1 MFLLDAAAVLIGL
14 AALLGLFNHH
24 VLKLPFAIGLM
35 VSGLLASIG
44 VLAVDHIWPSMGL
57 AGQVRGA
64 VLQVDFSVALLSG
77 MLSLLLFAGALHT
90 NMALLR
96 ERAVPILLMA
106 TLGVAIS
113 TGLAA
118 TLAYGLFSLLG
129 FEIDFAWCLVFGAL
143 ISPTDPIA
151 VIGILKSA
159 GAPKELEIKIVGES
173 LFNDGVGVVLFT
185 VLLAFAVGAEDMGAS
200 EVAILL
206 AEEVVGG
213 VVMGLVFGW
222 LCSRALASL
231 EEPNLEI
238 LLTLATVLMI
248 GFLAHRLHVSGPL
261 AAVVAGLFVGNHGRS
276 TAMGESTERTL
287 DTVWTFLDETLNAVL
302 FLLIGVEL
310 FALSFVEG
318 SALLAA
324 LMIPS
329 VLLARWVG
337 VALPL
342 SLVRRH
348 VDLGPGAVQLLT
360 WGGLKGGISIA
371 LAMKMPDFEGRD
383 VVLTVTYAIVVF
395 SILVQGLTI
404 GPYVR
409 RIHGDIEAAPKVH
422 A

>member
-1 MFLLDAAAVLIGL
+1 MFLLDAAAVLVGL

-35 VSGLLASIG
+35 VSGLLASVG
-44 VLAVDHIWPSMGL
+44 VLAVDQIWPSLEL
-57 AGQVRGA
+57 AAAVRGA

-96 ERAVPILLMA
+96 ERALPILLMA

-113 TGLAA
+113 TALAGA
-118 TLAYGLFSLLG
+118 LAYGLFSMFG
-129 FEIDFAWCLVFGAL
+129 FDIDFAWCLVFGAL

-185 VLLAFAVGAEDMGAS
+185 VLLAFAVGAKDMGAS
-200 EVAILL
+200 EVVILL
-206 AEEVVGG
+206 AEEIVGG
-213 VVMGLVFGW
+213 VLMGLILGW

-261 AAVVAGLFVGNHGRS
+261 AAVVAGLFVGNHARH
-276 TAMGESTERTL
+276 TAMGEPTERTL
-287 DTVWTFLDETLNAVL
+287 DTVWTFIDETLNAVL

-310 FALSFVEG
+310 FALSLVEG
-318 SALLAA
+318 SMLLGAV
-324 LMIPS
+324 MIPC
-329 VLLARWVG
+329 VLFARWVG

-342 SLVRRH
+342 SLVRRR

-371 LAMKMPDFEGRD
+371 LAMKMPAFDGRD
-383 VVLTVTYAIVVF
+383 VVLTVTYGIVVF

-409 RIHGDIEAAPKVH
+409 RIHGAAP
-422 A
+422 AEGAGA